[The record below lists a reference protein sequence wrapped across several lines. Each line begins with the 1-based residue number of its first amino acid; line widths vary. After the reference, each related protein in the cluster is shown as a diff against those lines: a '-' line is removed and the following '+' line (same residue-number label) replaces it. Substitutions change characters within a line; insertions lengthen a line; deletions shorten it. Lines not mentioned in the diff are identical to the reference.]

1 MDYVFCSD
9 DHLLEMNQRHL
20 GHDYLTDILTFP
32 YDYNPVNAE
41 IYISLDRVI
50 DNANDLGCPM
60 TDELLRVLAHGLLHM
75 IGYNDKT
82 PAEKKAMSSAEDKAI
97 RKFQS

>member
-1 MDYVFCSD
+1 
-9 DHLLEMNQRHL
+9 MNKTHL

-41 IYISLDRVI
+41 IYISLDRVS
-50 DNANDLGCPM
+50 DNACDLGCPM
-60 TDELLRVLAHGLLHM
+60 SDEVLRVLVHGLLHM

-82 PAEKKAMSSAEDKAI
+82 TADQRAMTAAEDSAI
-97 RKFQS
+97 RKFHV